1 MNFIYLALIYLV
13 FDIIWINL
21 MTPILYRKV
30 FENIQKSE
38 MIPNLVYT
46 VCCYCVLLV
55 CLYFICIP
63 LSTTYQTKYKW
74 IAYALVGFALYSVFN
89 LTNAAVLSEYPLKMI
104 IIDTVWGTTVFSI
117 LGLLNTYI

>member
-38 MIPNLVYT
+38 MIPNLVYV

>member
-38 MIPNLVYT
+38 MIPNLVYA

-63 LSTTYQTKYKW
+63 LSTTYQKKYKW

-117 LGLLNTYI
+117 LGLLNTYF